1 VRGASQEEL
10 IRRIGAYVLLVGGG
24 LVILAA
30 LPLWFWLGV
39 LGAGGV
45 AVGWYMLGK

>member
-1 VRGASQEEL
+1 MRRASQAEL
-10 IRRIGAYVLLVGGG
+10 FRRTSAYVLLVGGG